1 MELLAQYADGPPKRT
16 SGRAAGTYA
25 LWLAGGPVRSTA
37 GMFVSDDALLDVSFT
52 AAQARLATSCWF
64 TNGRACA
71 GIGLSPGVANGE
83 TPDA

>member
-1 MELLAQYADGPPKRT
+1 
-16 SGRAAGTYA
+16 
-25 LWLAGGPVRSTA
+25 
-37 GMFVSDDALLDVSFT
+37 MFVSDDALLDVSFT